1 MRTALVCVLLG
12 LAVVNAAVFKEE
24 EYQFLFS
31 KFMSQYNKKY
41 THDTFFFRYTVFKA
55 NMDKIFLGNKQN
67 FTYTLGMNEMGDMTH
82 EEFKATKLGYKRI
95 DRSYARSKNTSDG
108 KKAVAGTPACPA
120 PHSTAASVDWVAKG
134 AVTPIKN
141 QGQCGSCW
149 SFSTTGSVEGDVFIE
164 AGVLTS
170 LSEQQLVDCSTAQG
184 NEGCNGGLMDNAFQ
198 YIISNG
204 GLTTEAGYPYTATG
218 PNTCNVQTPL
228 ASTITSYCDVTSG
241 SESALQDAVA
251 QQPVSV
257 AIEADQS
264 CFQFYSGGVMSDPS
278 CGTQLDHGV
287 LAVGFGVTGG
297 TKYWNVKNSWGTSW
311 GLNGYI
317 WLGRNVAGQPL
328 GVCGIAS
335 EPSFPYGGSSLG
347 GAKAHAPRHH
357 RKH

>member
-1 MRTALVCVLLG
+1 MRVALVCVLLG

-31 KFMSQYNKKY
+31 KFMGQYNKKY
-41 THDTFFFRYTVFKA
+41 THESFFFRYTVFKQ
-55 NMDKIFLGNKQN
+55 NMDKVYLANKQN

-82 EEFKATKLGYKRI
+82 DEFKATKLGYNKI
-95 DRSYARSKNTSDG
+95 DRSYARSKTTVGVSAPG
-108 KKAVAGTPACPA
+108 KPQCPA
-120 PHSTAASVDWVAKG
+120 PQTTAAAADWVAQG

-149 SFSTTGSVEGDVFIE
+149 SFSTTGAVEGDVFIE

-184 NEGCNGGLMDNAFQ
+184 NQGCNGGLMDYAFQ
-198 YIISNG
+198 YIIANG
-204 GLTTEAGYPYTATG
+204 GLTTEKGYPYTATG
-218 PNTCNVQTPL
+218 PNMCNVVTPL
-228 ASTITSYCDVTSG
+228 ASTIASYCDVASG
-241 SESALQDAVA
+241 SETALMNAVA

-264 CFQFYSGGVMSDPS
+264 CFQFYSSGVMSDPS

-287 LAVGFGVTGG
+287 LAVGFGVVGG
-297 TKYWNVKNSWGTSW
+297 VNYWNVKNSWGSSW
-311 GLNGYI
+311 GNNGYI
-317 WLGRNVAGQPL
+317 WLGRQVPGQPL

-335 EPSFPYGGSSLG
+335 EPSFPVGGSSLSS
-347 GAKAHAPRHH
+347 KARHH
-357 RKH
+357 KH